1 MTRMCELTGQ
11 EREFLDKVNERNL
24 LHCKN
29 KEQSLWNVCSGYLR
43 GVFNMNLLDCPEDEI
58 EEVLNK
64 INPEGIVPVSVSKPR
79 QKKSSNTL
87 F

>member
-1 MTRMCELTGQ
+1 MCELTGQ

-29 KEQSLWNVCSGYLR
+29 KEQSLWNVCSGYLK
-43 GVFNMNLLDCPEDEI
+43 GIFNTNLLDYPEDEI
-58 EEVLNK
+58 ESVLNK
-64 INPEGIVPVSVSKPR
+64 INPEGIIPVSVSKPR
-79 QKKSSNTL
+79 QIHHSNTL